1 MEAISDEF
9 GCADP
14 DRTPQLSHKHR
25 AFIAGY
31 LRHFNGTKAALEAGY
46 SEGGARRSATR
57 LLKEPAILAE
67 IEAELGAR
75 GMSAAEALDGLAA
88 ISRADMADFAKE
100 LGWPQLAEAREAGRL
115 DSRAIRDFELEETVH
130 ELPDGSR
137 KIDRKV
143 RLKLHSGLQ
152 ARAIILKTQ
161 GLLDD
166 RVRVVFEDQ
175 ADEIASALEQ
185 AFAREPEVLERII
198 AVLGSHKTLPNAT

>member
-1 MEAISDEF
+1 MEVISDES

-14 DRTPQLSHKHR
+14 DRTPQLSHKNR

-57 LLKEPAILAE
+57 LLKNPAIVAE

-100 LGWPQLAEAREAGRL
+100 LGCPQLAEAREAGRL

-130 ELPDGSR
+130 ELPDGSC
-137 KIDRKV
+137 KIERKV

-152 ARAIILKTQ
+152 ARALILKTQ

-166 RVRVVFEDQ
+166 RVRVVFEGQ
-175 ADEIASALEQ
+175 AAEIASALEQ
-185 AFAREPEVLERII
+185 AFAQEPEVLERII